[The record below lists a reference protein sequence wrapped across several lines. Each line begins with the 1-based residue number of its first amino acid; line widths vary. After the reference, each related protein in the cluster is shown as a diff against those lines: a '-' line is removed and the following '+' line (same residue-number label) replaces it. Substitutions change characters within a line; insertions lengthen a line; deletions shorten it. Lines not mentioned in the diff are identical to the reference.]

1 MTALHFTSVSY
12 IPTIIRIFN
21 CWFKFICSFPSAN
34 YDHIRGNFEGSK
46 SCWII
51 MGSQS
56 SDVPAISHTDPAL
69 VITGSS
75 NLCLMIVKLQRSLPW
90 AKPSVHIWLTMVWFH
105 FIKKLVESAKRSPY
119 FSFSFDESL
128 NSAFQEEQMDCVIR
142 FWNDSECQVKTRY
155 LNSKVSKPTKHLL
168 VLVSLTISSVR
179 WLLAI
184 QSIRMIMSKLS
195 V

>member
-1 MTALHFTSVSY
+1 
-12 IPTIIRIFN
+12 
-21 CWFKFICSFPSAN
+21 
-34 YDHIRGNFEGSK
+34 
-46 SCWII
+46 

-155 LNSKVSKPTKHLL
+155 LNSKFLSPPSAKRFLEKLLEALTLQGICNLIQVSIIISYYFALWKTRFHVFSFSIKTSKLNKPTKARYWH
-168 VLVSLTISSVR
+168 
-179 WLLAI
+179 
-184 QSIRMIMSKLS
+184 
-195 V
+195 

>member
-21 CWFKFICSFPSAN
+21 CWFKFICLFPSAN
-34 YDHIRGNFEGSK
+34 YDHIRGNFEVSK

-56 SDVPAISHTDPAL
+56 SDVPAISNTDPAL

-105 FIKKLVESAKRSPY
+105 FIKKLLLNRQKGHLIFPSRS
-119 FSFSFDESL
+119 
-128 NSAFQEEQMDCVIR
+128 MR
-142 FWNDSECQVKTRY
+142 
-155 LNSKVSKPTKHLL
+155 
-168 VLVSLTISSVR
+168 VLIVHFRKNKWIVSLDFG
-179 WLLAI
+179 
-184 QSIRMIMSKLS
+184 MIPNVK
-195 V
+195 